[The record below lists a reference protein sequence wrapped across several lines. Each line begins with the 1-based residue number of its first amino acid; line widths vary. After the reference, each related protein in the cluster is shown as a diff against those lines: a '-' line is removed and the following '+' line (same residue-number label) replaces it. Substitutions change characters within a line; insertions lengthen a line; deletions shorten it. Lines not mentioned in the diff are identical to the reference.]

1 MLRGGPCA
9 PRAANNLRPP
19 DPSAS
24 PHRRASAH
32 RTPRTAHPFT
42 LSSHLV
48 RISLLP
54 FAPPTSLVIRE
65 PVSTTAYSAAPPS
78 PPAVPPEVRRYLPW
92 LVAVALF
99 MENLDVTIVNTAV
112 PTMAASLAV
121 APLSLRG
128 VLTSYTLS
136 LAVFIPISGWLADR
150 FGTKR
155 VFNLAIVLFMLGSL
169 LCGLAVNVPM
179 LVAARILQGIGGAMM
194 TPVGRLALVRSFP
207 RSEMLTTM
215 NYVIIP
221 SLIGPLVGPFVGGL
235 IVHWLHWRY
244 IFFINIPFA
253 LAGLWLVRRYMPDY
267 RDAGA
272 PPLDRIGFLLFG
284 TGIALF
290 SYVLEVFGEHSMQ
303 LADIGF
309 MLAGAITLLTVYVW
323 HGQRTA
329 SPLLDL
335 DLFRVRTFRV
345 SVLGGFVTRLGFG
358 GMPFLLPLLLQIGL
372 GYAPWLAGLLTM
384 PQAIAAIAMKV
395 ASKPVMARFGHR
407 TILIWNTVALGLVIM
422 SFTFIGP
429 GAPIWCILLLGFTL
443 GFFASLQF
451 TAMNSLVY
459 ADIPDKQA
467 SKASSLA
474 STGQQMSLS
483 FGVAFASLLAAFF
496 LGHVDPINAAQTVP
510 ALHRAYFT
518 MGLLTV
524 LSSLLF
530 RGLRANDGNNV
541 SNRKLS
547 PVSVAAQVA
556 PAA

>member
-1 MLRGGPCA
+1 M
-9 PRAANNLRPP
+9 
-19 DPSAS
+19 
-24 PHRRASAH
+24 
-32 RTPRTAHPFT
+32 
-42 LSSHLV
+42 
-48 RISLLP
+48 
-54 FAPPTSLVIRE
+54 
-65 PVSTTAYSAAPPS
+65 STTADPVAPPASAALS
-78 PPAVPPEVRRYLPW
+78 PEVRRYLPW

-112 PTMAASLAV
+112 PTMATSLAV

-136 LAVFIPISGWLADR
+136 LAVFIPISGWMADR

-155 VFNLAIVLFMLGSL
+155 VFNLAIILFMLGSL
-169 LCGLAVNVPM
+169 LCGLALNVPM

-207 RSEMLTTM
+207 RSEMITTM

-221 SLIGPLVGPFVGGL
+221 ALIGPLVGPFVGGL

-267 RDAGA
+267 RDDGA

-284 TGIALF
+284 TGIALL
-290 SYVLEVFGEHSMQ
+290 SYVLEVFGEHTMR

-309 MLAGAITLLTVYVW
+309 MLAGAITLLAVYFW
-323 HGQRTA
+323 HSQRTP
-329 SPLLDL
+329 SPLLEL
-335 DLFRVRTFRV
+335 ALFRVRTFRI
-345 SVLGGFVTRLGFG
+345 SVVGGFVTRLGFG

-384 PQAIAAIAMKV
+384 PQAFAAISMKA
-395 ASKPVMARFGHR
+395 ASKSVMARFGHR
-407 TILIWNTVALGLVIM
+407 NILIWNTVALGFSIM
-422 SFTFIGP
+422 SFTLIGP
-429 GAPIWCILLLGFTL
+429 GSPIWSILVLGFTL

-459 ADIPDKQA
+459 ADIPNEEA
-467 SKASSLA
+467 SKASSLS

-496 LGHVDPINAAQTVP
+496 VGNLDQTNAAQTVP
-510 ALHRAYFT
+510 ALHHAYIT
-518 MGLLTV
+518 MGTLTV

-530 RGLRANDGNNV
+530 RSLRINDGNNV
-541 SNRKLS
+541 SNRKPSLAS
-547 PVSVAAQVA
+547 PAA
-556 PAA
+556 PAT